1 MLENGYIKAFRAL
14 KRWGWYKDSPT
25 KDTWLHILLS
35 ANYEPQTFK
44 GREIERGQLVTSYP
58 SLAEETGL
66 SIQNVRTAIKHL
78 KQTGEI
84 TMKSYRDYSI
94 ITVPKFDEYQSD
106 QQPTNIQL
114 TAKQQAD
121 NSQLTG
127 CSQSSNR
134 QLTTMEES
142 KKARKQE
149 SKKVRNNTPIPPY
162 EEFGFSE
169 AMRLRL
175 DEWLCYK
182 SERREAYKPT
192 GLHSLLKTV
201 EREIARL
208 GEPAVLNRIT
218 DAMASGWRGMNL
230 DKMEGKC
237 GTAANTRFEGLGE
250 RI

>member
-1 MLENGYIKAFRAL
+1 MKKLER
-14 KRWGWYKDSPT
+14 
-25 KDTWLHILLS
+25 
-35 ANYEPQTFK
+35 
-44 GREIERGQLVTSYP
+44 
-58 SLAEETGL
+58 
-66 SIQNVRTAIKHL
+66 
-78 KQTGEI
+78 TGEI
-84 TMKSYRDYSI
+84 SRKSTNEYTLL
-94 ITVPKFDEYQSD
+94 TVLNYDRFQSD
-106 QQPTNIQL
+106 SMQES
-114 TAKQQAD
+114 QAD
-121 NSQLTG
+121 DKRIADGSHACDMPVTNGSQL
-127 CSQSSNR
+127 
-134 QLTTMEES
+134 S
-142 KKARKQE
+142 KKAKKQE

-169 AMRLRL
+169 AMRQRL

-182 SERREAYKPT
+182 SERMEAYKPT